1 MRIEK
6 KKGQKGMPM
15 MGAAMFKNLLM
26 INIGEWLCVRARVR
40 VVVLHQCGVS
50 GTVLMNSK

>member
-15 MGAAMFKNLLM
+15 MGAAMFKNLF
-26 INIGEWLCVRARVR
+26 NDQQW
-40 VVVLHQCGVS
+40 
-50 GTVLMNSK
+50 